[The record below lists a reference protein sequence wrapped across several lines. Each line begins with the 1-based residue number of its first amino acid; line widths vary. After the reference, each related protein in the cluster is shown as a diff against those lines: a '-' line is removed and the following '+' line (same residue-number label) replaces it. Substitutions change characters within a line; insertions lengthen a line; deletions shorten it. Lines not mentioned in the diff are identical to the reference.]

1 MILRPCDL
9 TEGIGAKMHRAQA
22 GGSTVFK
29 ITKLVMICD
38 YEPPYFQQVV
48 HRHQIISSKTWV
60 SETNEKRGDFHD
72 PSYSN

>member
-38 YEPPYFQQVV
+38 YEPPHFL
-48 HRHQIISSKTWV
+48 R
-60 SETNEKRGDFHD
+60 
-72 PSYSN
+72 